1 MVIGLRLK
9 EARILKDLTQ
19 QELGKIVGVSK
30 TSICLYEK
38 CQKTPSLKVFE
49 KLAKALDVSPEYL
62 MGDDLGIKDS
72 EPKIFINISKQ
83 DLAILSVLKKYKE
96 LYIRLYNDYKRTI
109 KLMDI
114 KLKDMKIK
122 DKISKF

>member
-1 MVIGLRLK
+1 
-9 EARILKDLTQ
+9 
-19 QELGKIVGVSK
+19 
-30 TSICLYEK
+30 
-38 CQKTPSLKVFE
+38 
-49 KLAKALDVSPEYL
+49 

-83 DLAILSVLKKYKE
+83 DLAILSELKKYKE